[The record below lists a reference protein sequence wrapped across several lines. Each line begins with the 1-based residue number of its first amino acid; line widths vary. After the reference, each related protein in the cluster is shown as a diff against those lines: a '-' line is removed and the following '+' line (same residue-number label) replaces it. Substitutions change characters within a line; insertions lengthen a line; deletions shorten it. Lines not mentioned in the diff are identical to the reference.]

1 MLALADRIQPLLKV
15 HSRLS
20 AELRNLCGEVDQ
32 EIYVVGGS
40 VRDAVLGRRVRDLD
54 LTLAEDGLRL
64 GRMLADRLRCPFV
77 PLDDTD
83 RTGRIVLRP
92 RYTIDISSFKGD
104 TLREDLGKRD
114 FTVNAMAVRLADVL
128 EGRPSIIDPLNGA
141 KDLASRRLKA
151 LSRQAFRDDPLRILR
166 AYRLAGQFGLDI
178 TPETA
183 SWIAACPGGL
193 RDVSGERLLYELA
206 LILGA
211 RDAAVRVS
219 AMIGAGVFGVLF
231 PGWTGPATAELVRR
245 LERTDRLM
253 ARDVFLADH
262 GLYAHLA
269 GYDPKPAGDRSGQ
282 WILRFASLVLFF
294 LPANG
299 ADPAFDAV
307 EMTADRLKLSNR
319 ERRALHQL
327 VFGAKRLLEEAA
339 SRKTS
344 DEALRRNEAFCRD
357 EALCRI
363 VRGAKDDTPGAALL
377 ALAHGTD
384 AASAAAGS
392 GGEVVDRLLQ
402 LYGRHRTIRS
412 RGLLLDGA
420 DIMDDLDIPE
430 GPEIGRML
438 DRLENIQVLHDIRTR
453 EEARKL
459 LYDDHAASVGN
470 P

>member
-1 MLALADRIQPLLKV
+1 MLALADRIQPLFQV

-32 EIYVVGGS
+32 EIYVVGGA
-40 VRDAVLGRRVRDLD
+40 VRDAILGRRVRDLD

-104 TLREDLGKRD
+104 TLLEDLGKRD

-128 EGRPSIIDPLNGA
+128 DGRPSIIDPLNGA
-141 KDLASRRLKA
+141 RDLASRRLKA
-151 LSRQAFRDDPLRILR
+151 LSRQSFRDDPLRVLR
-166 AYRLAGQFGLDI
+166 GYRLAGQFGLDI

-183 SWIAACPGGL
+183 SWITACSGGL

-206 LILGA
+206 LILGT
-211 RDAAVRVS
+211 RDTADRVS
-219 AMIGAGVFGVLF
+219 AMIGDGVFGALF
-231 PGWTGPATAELVRR
+231 PGWTGPATGRLARR

-253 ARDVFLADH
+253 ARDVFRADH
-262 GLYAHLA
+262 GLYAHLS
-269 GYDPKPAGDRSGQ
+269 GSDTKLAGDRSGH

-294 LPANG
+294 LPANSAG
-299 ADPAFDAV
+299 PALDAV
-307 EMTADRLKLSNR
+307 GRTADRLKLSNR
-319 ERRALHQL
+319 ERRALHHL
-327 VFGAKRLLEEAA
+327 VFGAKRLLEGIA

-344 DEALRRNEAFCRD
+344 DEAL
-357 EALCRI
+357 CRI
-363 VRGAKDDTPGAALL
+363 VRGTKDETPGAALL

-384 AASAAAGS
+384 EASAAVGP

-402 LYGRHRTIRS
+402 LYSRHRTIRS
-412 RGLLLDGA
+412 GGLLLDGA

-459 LYDDHAASVGN
+459 LYDDHATSVDN

>member
-1 MLALADRIQPLLKV
+1 MPALADRIQPLFEV
-15 HSRLS
+15 HPRLS
-20 AELRNLCGEVDQ
+20 AELRNLCGEVDR

-40 VRDAVLGRRVRDLD
+40 VRDAILGRRVRDLD

-77 PLDDTD
+77 PLDDAD
-83 RTGRIVLRP
+83 RTGRIMLRP

-104 TLREDLGKRD
+104 TLLEDLGRRD

-141 KDLASRRLKA
+141 NDLASRRLQA
-151 LSRQAFRDDPLRILR
+151 LSGQSFRDDPLRILR

-183 SWIAACPGGL
+183 SWSTACSGGL

-211 RDAAVRVS
+211 RNAADRVS

-231 PGWTGPATAELVRR
+231 AGWTGPATAELDRR

-253 ARDVFLADH
+253 ARDAYLADH
-262 GLYAHLA
+262 GLYSHLS
-269 GYDPKPAGDRSGQ
+269 GSDTKLAGDRSGH

-299 ADPAFDAV
+299 AGPALDHI
-307 EMTADRLKLSNR
+307 ERTADRLKLSNR

-327 VFGAKRLLEEAA
+327 VFGSKRLLEGIA

-344 DEALRRNEAFCRD
+344 DEAL
-357 EALCRI
+357 CRI
-363 VRGAKDDTPGAALL
+363 VRGTKDETPGAALL

-384 AASAAAGS
+384 EASAAAGS
-392 GGEVVDRLLQ
+392 VGPVVDRLLQ
-402 LYGRHRTIRS
+402 LYSRHRTVRS

-420 DIMDDLDIPE
+420 DIMEDRDIPE

-438 DRLENIQVLHDIRTR
+438 DRLENIQILHDIRTR
-453 EEARKL
+453 EEARNL
-459 LYDDHAASVGN
+459 LYDDHAISVDN

>member
-1 MLALADRIQPLLKV
+1 MLALADSVQPLFQV
-15 HSRLS
+15 NPRLP

-32 EIYVVGGS
+32 EIYVVGGA

-83 RTGRIVLRP
+83 RTGRIVLQP

-114 FTVNAMAVRLADVL
+114 FTVNAMAVRLADFL
-128 EGRPSIIDPLNGA
+128 EGRPSIIDPLKGA

-183 SWIAACPGGL
+183 SWITACSGGL
-193 RDVSGERLLYELA
+193 RDVSGERLQYELA

-211 RDAAVRVS
+211 RNAADRVS
-219 AMIGAGVFGVLF
+219 AMIGAGVFGALF
-231 PGWTGPATAELVRR
+231 PGWTGPATAELARR

-262 GLYAHLA
+262 GLYPHLS

-299 ADPAFDAV
+299 ADPALDAV
-307 EMTADRLKLSNR
+307 ERTADRLKLSNR

-327 VFGAKRLLEEAA
+327 VFGAKHLLEGIA
-339 SRKTS
+339 SRKT
-344 DEALRRNEAFCRD
+344 ND

-363 VRGAKDDTPGAALL
+363 VRGTKDETPGAALL

-384 AASAAAGS
+384 AASAASGS
-392 GGEVVDRLLQ
+392 DGPVVDRLLQ
-402 LYGRHRTIRS
+402 LYSRHRTIRS

-430 GPEIGRML
+430 GPEIGRLL
-438 DRLENIQVLHDIRTR
+438 DRLENIQVLHDIRTK